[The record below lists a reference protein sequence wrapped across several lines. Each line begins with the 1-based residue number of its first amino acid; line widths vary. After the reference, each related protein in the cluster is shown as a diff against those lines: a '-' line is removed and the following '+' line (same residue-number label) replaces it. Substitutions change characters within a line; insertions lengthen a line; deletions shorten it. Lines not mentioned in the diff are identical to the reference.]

1 MIIEIDSRSEEPIY
15 MQLRKQ
21 IIIGIARG
29 ELKPNE
35 QLPTVRQFADELGV
49 NTMTVSKG
57 YQQLRE
63 EGYLITD
70 RRKGTLVASLPVTSK
85 KTDEEQLTLVLAEL
99 YLSEPDE
106 KAIQEKVKKIV
117 TSFGKEEGGCS
128 NLFCCLY

>member
-1 MIIEIDSRSEEPIY
+1 MILEIDPHSEEPIY
-15 MQLRKQ
+15 LQLRNQ

-29 ELKPNE
+29 ELKPDE

-70 RRKGTLVASLPVTSK
+70 RRRGTLVAPLPVK
-85 KTDEEQLTLVLAEL
+85 LKNNYEKNLTLLLAEL
-99 YLSEPDE
+99 SLTDLDE
-106 KAIQEKVKKIV
+106 HMIQEKIKTIL
-117 TSFGKEEGGCS
+117 TSFSEEAI
-128 NLFCCLY
+128 

>member
-1 MIIEIDSRSEEPIY
+1 MILEIDPHSEEPIY
-15 MQLRKQ
+15 LQLRKQ

-29 ELKPNE
+29 DLKPNE

-70 RRKGTLVASLPVTSK
+70 RRKGTLVAPLPVTSK
-85 KTDEEQLTLVLAEL
+85 KTKEENLTLLLAEL
-99 YLSEPDE
+99 YLADPDE
-106 KAIQEKVKKIV
+106 ERVQEKVQKIL
-117 TSFGKEEGGCS
+117 TSFRKDDV
-128 NLFCCLY
+128 

>member
-1 MIIEIDSRSEEPIY
+1 MIIEIDSRSEDPIY
-15 MQLRKQ
+15 LQLRKQ

-117 TSFGKEEGGCS
+117 TSFGKE
-128 NLFCCLY
+128 

>member
-1 MIIEIDSRSEEPIY
+1 MILEIDPHSEEPIY
-15 MQLRKQ
+15 LQLRKQ

-70 RRKGTLVASLPVTSK
+70 RRKGTLVAPLPVTATEK
-85 KTDEEQLTLVLAEL
+85 NEENLTLLLAEL
-99 YLSEPDE
+99 YLAEPDE
-106 KAIQEKVKKIV
+106 KAIQKKVQQILS
-117 TSFGKEEGGCS
+117 SFRKDDA
-128 NLFCCLY
+128 

>member
-1 MIIEIDSRSEEPIY
+1 MILEIDSRSEEPIY
-15 MQLRKQ
+15 LQLRKQ
-21 IIIGIARG
+21 NIIGITRG

-57 YQQLRE
+57 YQQLQE

-85 KTDEEQLTLVLAEL
+85 KTDEEQLILVLAEL

-117 TSFGKEEGGCS
+117 TSFGK
-128 NLFCCLY
+128 L

>member
-1 MIIEIDSRSEEPIY
+1 MILEIDPHSEEPIY
-15 MQLRKQ
+15 LQLRKQ

-70 RRKGTLVASLPVTSK
+70 RRKGTLVAPLPVTATEK
-85 KTDEEQLTLVLAEL
+85 NEENLTLLLAEL

-106 KAIQEKVKKIV
+106 KAIQKKVQQILS
-117 TSFGKEEGGCS
+117 SFRKEDA
-128 NLFCCLY
+128 

>member
-1 MIIEIDSRSEEPIY
+1 MILEIDPHSEEPIY
-15 MQLRKQ
+15 LQLRKQ

-70 RRKGTLVASLPVTSK
+70 RRKGTLVAPLPVTSK
-85 KTDEEQLTLVLAEL
+85 ATSEENLTLLLAEL
-99 YLSEPDE
+99 YLTEPNE
-106 KAIQEKVKKIV
+106 KAVQEKVHRIL
-117 TSFGKEEGGCS
+117 TSLRKDDA
-128 NLFCCLY
+128 

>member
-1 MIIEIDSRSEEPIY
+1 MILEIDPHSEEPIY
-15 MQLRKQ
+15 LQLRNQ

-29 ELKPNE
+29 ELKPDE

-70 RRKGTLVASLPVTSK
+70 RRRGTLVAPLPVK
-85 KTDEEQLTLVLAEL
+85 LKNNYEKNLTLLLAEL
-99 YLSEPDE
+99 SLTDLDE
-106 KAIQEKVKKIV
+106 HMIQEKIKTIL
-117 TSFGKEEGGCS
+117 TSFREEGI
-128 NLFCCLY
+128 

>member
-1 MIIEIDSRSEEPIY
+1 MIIDIDSRSEEPIY
-15 MQLRKQ
+15 LQLRKQ

-106 KAIQEKVKKIV
+106 QAIQEKVKKVV
-117 TSFGKEEGGCS
+117 TSFGKE
-128 NLFCCLY
+128 

>member
-1 MIIEIDSRSEEPIY
+1 MIIEIDSHSEEPIY
-15 MQLRKQ
+15 LQLRKQ

-106 KAIQEKVKKIV
+106 QAIQEKVKKIV
-117 TSFGKEEGGCS
+117 TSFGKE
-128 NLFCCLY
+128 

>member
-1 MIIEIDSRSEEPIY
+1 MILEIDPHSEEPIY
-15 MQLRKQ
+15 LQLRKQ

-70 RRKGTLVASLPVTSK
+70 RRKGTIVAPLPVTSK
-85 KTDEEQLTLVLAEL
+85 VTSEENLTLLLAEL
-99 YLSEPDE
+99 YLTEPNE
-106 KAIQEKVKKIV
+106 KAVQEKVHRIL
-117 TSFGKEEGGCS
+117 TSFRKDDA
-128 NLFCCLY
+128 